1 MSDTELCNLT
11 IAELGEKIAGREI
24 SPVEVTEA
32 HLERIYALNPTLN
45 AFYHRR
51 PRTRAGGGLIGS
63 HGVVQ
68 VDC

>member
-11 IAELGEKIAGREI
+11 IAELGDKIAGREI

-45 AFYHRR
+45 AFITVARE
-51 PRTRAGGGLIGS
+51 RA
-63 HGVVQ
+63 Q
-68 VDC
+68 AEA